1 MEVLA
6 LKRVVSFQLQ
16 QILEPEHVTKTKLAS
31 RMKTSWA
38 SLDRMLDPSNPSLNV
53 ASLGKAAA
61 LGRKVELRFV
71 SAGTGLIPL
80 MNFFAE
86 TFRET
91 LDEWDVSQAEV
102 SRMTGIPSPHLT
114 DMKKSRRRCTPE
126 YDLRLSRYL
135 GTSPGFWLR
144 LQLDFELMRAEREN
158 GEKISREVT
167 PHAA

>member
-1 MEVLA
+1 MA
-6 LKRVVSFQLQ
+6 MKRST
-16 QILEPEHVTKTKLAS
+16 E
-31 RMKTSWA
+31 
-38 SLDRMLDPSNPSLNV
+38 
-53 ASLGKAAA
+53 
-61 LGRKVELRFV
+61 
-71 SAGTGLIPL
+71 LIPL

-86 TFRET
+86 TLRET

-126 YDLRLSRYL
+126 YDL

-144 LQLDFELMRAEREN
+144 LQLDYELMRAEREK
-158 GEKISREVT
+158 GERISREVQ